1 MAKVRADEVLG
12 KAIDTDGVAVP
23 RYDLV
28 APDGTVVATNVMLS
42 LKNPI
47 VQQGMTVD
55 KVAMDECLAASGLAG
70 GTKKALTLSQEN
82 FALFDGALVRFQLFD
97 ALSGAATL
105 NVNNTG
111 AKRIKTSSGE
121 DPDGFVAGTW
131 VDAIYSTVR
140 DQYILMGGGGGNAA
154 LSQSVN
160 LLEEVV
166 DMKYCKVL
174 TTQAVNVDLNA
185 EWLSMGVLKATCET
199 ENYKWYMRIR
209 QGSTLYEF
217 RKVHKVTGVVEEF
230 SATANFSWMPQI
242 QISQSTS
249 YYIYPKRMR
258 MQLTPVRNG
267 DAVLWAACA
276 RCYGNPNGNDYYWT
290 DIAWG
295 IVFPDNYVYIRYQQG
310 AHSDSDGYYDP
321 SYFPFNTINGY
332 YDVKNQRIIC
342 AMPAEYIS
350 SSLYRGPYATP
361 SHLISFNVTAH
372 ALVWDYTDG
381 TSCGSA
387 QYGRYIWVIDGSNAV
402 GFPIYR
408 YKTETSYGQSVPYCF
423 RLSFT
428 ATAAPTTATAV
439 GENLSFPC
447 GSVEY
452 PASAS
457 TGWVFVPE
465 SNTITLLCS
474 QCNNAPG
481 SNSSAGGYANTF
493 TYNYAEKTASYKG
506 YKLSSNSENYQY
518 ACCVPGYINK
528 KAFLM
533 LPQQYDD
540 STDSAFAL
548 LYELETHATQSM
560 PACGLYTVKNAYT
573 RGNPDNVV
581 SYTWGGIVGPG
592 MIAASFTGDSGLV
605 VDQTNQVSTIVF
617 AATTEGALIKWV
629 CPEDGIYKFIA
640 VGGGAEGSGSYGGGA
655 GYLQLATAQL
665 VTGDVVCCKIGTG
678 GVVTQQSAYDVL
690 RLKSKARATYAYL
703 EKDPTATPLV
713 FAMPASGNQGG
724 ATGAATPSGGG
735 AGGYDLVQYGG
746 QGMNFCSTGSTT
758 VSVSS
763 SSQTISV
770 GNIALSK
777 DRNGGVSA
785 NAGACTSGDG
795 YGAGGAMNQ
804 NGKDGC
810 LVIIR

>member
-12 KAIDTDGVAVP
+12 KAVDTDSVAVP

-28 APDGTVVATNVMLS
+28 APDGTVVATNVMLN

-47 VQQGMTVD
+47 VQQGMNVD

-97 ALSGAATL
+97 MLSGAATL
-105 NVNNTG
+105 NINNTG

-121 DPDGFVAGTW
+121 DPDGFIAGTW
-131 VDAIYSTVR
+131 VDAIYSAVR
-140 DQYILMGGGGGNAA
+140 DQYILMGGGGSNAA

-199 ENYKWYMRIR
+199 ENYKWYMRIH

-217 RKVHKVTGVVEEF
+217 RKVHKTTGAVEEF
-230 SATANFSWMPQI
+230 SATASFSWMPQI
-242 QISQSTS
+242 DISQNTS
-249 YYIYPKRMR
+249 YYVYPLYMH

-276 RCYGNPNGNDYYWT
+276 RCYGSPNNRSYYWT

-295 IVFPDNYVYIRYQQG
+295 IVFPDNYVYIGYQVG
-310 AHSDSDGYYDP
+310 VNNESNGYYNP
-321 SYFPFNTINGY
+321 QYFPFNTINGY
-332 YDVKNQRIIC
+332 YDAENQRIIC
-342 AMPAEYIS
+342 AMPTNYSDS
-350 SSLYRGPYATP
+350 SPYRGYYATP
-361 SHLISFNVTAH
+361 SHLISFNVTTH
-372 ALVWDYTDG
+372 ASVWDYTDG
-381 TSCGSA
+381 TSYGSA
-387 QYGRYIWVIDGSNAV
+387 LYGRYIWVIDGSNAV

-408 YKTETSYGQSVPYCF
+408 YDSNNYHSQTVPYCF

-428 ATAAPTTATAV
+428 ATAAPTTYTAV
-439 GENLSFPC
+439 GGNLSYPC
-447 GSVEY
+447 GSVEF
-452 PASAS
+452 PRPTSA
-457 TGWVFVPE
+457 GWVFEPE
-465 SNTITLLCS
+465 RNTITLLCS

-481 SNSSAGGYANTF
+481 NGNSAGSYANTF

-506 YKLSSNSENYQY
+506 YKLSSSDNNYSY
-518 ACCVPGYINK
+518 ACCIPGYINK

-533 LPQQYDD
+533 LPQSYSS
-540 STDSAFAL
+540 STTSVFAL
-548 LYELETHATQSM
+548 LYDLDTHATQAM
-560 PACGLYTVKNAYT
+560 PACGLYAVKTTYT
-573 RGNPDNVV
+573 YGRSDVV
-581 SYTWGGIVGPG
+581 VNYTWGGIVGPG
-592 MIAASFTGDSGLV
+592 MIAASFTGASGLI
-605 VDQTNQVSTIVF
+605 VDQTNQVSAIVL

-678 GVVTQQSAYDVL
+678 GVVTQQYAYDVL
-690 RLKSKARATYAYL
+690 RLKSKAQATYAYL

>member
-12 KAIDTDGVAVP
+12 KAVDTDSVAVP

-47 VQQGMTVD
+47 VQQGMNVD
-55 KVAMDECLAASGLAG
+55 KVAMDECLAASGLAA

-97 ALSGAATL
+97 MLSGAATL
-105 NVNNTG
+105 NVNGTG

-131 VDAIYSTVR
+131 LDAVYSAVR

-199 ENYKWYMRIR
+199 ENYKWYMRIC

-217 RKVHKVTGVVEEF
+217 RKVHKVTGAVEEF
-230 SATANFSWMPQI
+230 SATASFSWMPQI
-242 QISQSTS
+242 QLNNGTS
-249 YYIYPKRMR
+249 YYAQPCYMH

-276 RCYGNPNGNDYYWT
+276 GCYADTNGTGYYWNE
-290 DIAWG
+290 IAWG
-295 IVFPDNYVYIRYQQG
+295 IVFPDNYVYIKNQSNIQQN
-310 AHSDSDGYYDP
+310 SSNDYDP
-321 SYFPFNTINGY
+321 QYFPFNTLNGY
-332 YDVKNQRIIC
+332 YDVENQYIIC
-342 AMPAEYIS
+342 AMPDTASQQYPD
-350 SSLYRGPYATP
+350 RGYYATP
-361 SHLISFNVTAH
+361 SYLYSFNASTH
-372 ALVWDYTDG
+372 ALVWRSTNGPNYGD
-381 TSCGSA
+381 A
-387 QYGRYIWVIDGSNAV
+387 NFGRYIWVIDGSNAV
-402 GFPIYR
+402 GFPIFR
-408 YKTETSYGQSVPYCF
+408 YNGNNSYNISAPYCF

-428 ATAAPTTATAV
+428 ATAAPKNYTAV
-439 GENLSFPC
+439 GGDLNFPC
-447 GSVEY
+447 GPVPHPSSPSV
-452 PASAS
+452 
-457 TGWVFVPE
+457 GWVFEPE

-474 QCNNAPG
+474 QCQNAPG
-481 SNSSAGGYANTF
+481 DDSSAGSYANTF
-493 TYNYAEKTASYKG
+493 TYNYVTNTASYKG
-506 YKLSSNSENYQY
+506 YKLSSSTSNYSY
-518 ACCVPGYINK
+518 ACCIPGYINK
-528 KAFLM
+528 KAILM
-533 LPQQYDD
+533 LPQSYDS
-540 STDSAFAL
+540 STASVFAL
-548 LYELETHATQSM
+548 LYELETHATQAI
-560 PACGLYTVKNAYT
+560 PACGLCAVKQDST
-573 RGNPDNVV
+573 RSRSDAGVI
-581 SYTWGGIVGPG
+581 YTWGGIVGPG

-605 VDQTNQVSTIVF
+605 VDQTNQVCTIVL
-617 AATTEGALIKWV
+617 AATTEGAIIKWV

-640 VGGGAEGSGSYGGGA
+640 VGGGAEGADSYGGGA

-665 VTGDVVCCKIGTG
+665 ITGDVVCCKIGTG
-678 GVVTQQSAYDVL
+678 GVVVQQSAYDVL
-690 RLKSKARATYAYL
+690 RLKSKAHATYAYL
-703 EKDPTATPLV
+703 ENDPTATPLV

-724 ATGAATPSGGG
+724 ATGAATSSGGG
-735 AGGYDLVQYGG
+735 AGGYDLMQYGG
-746 QGMNFCSTGSTT
+746 QGMNFSSTGSTM
-758 VSVSS
+758 
-763 SSQTISV
+763 
-770 GNIALSK
+770 SK

>member
-1 MAKVRADEVLG
+1 
-12 KAIDTDGVAVP
+12 
-23 RYDLV
+23 
-28 APDGTVVATNVMLS
+28 
-42 LKNPI
+42 
-47 VQQGMTVD
+47 
-55 KVAMDECLAASGLAG
+55 
-70 GTKKALTLSQEN
+70 
-82 FALFDGALVRFQLFD
+82 
-97 ALSGAATL
+97 
-105 NVNNTG
+105 
-111 AKRIKTSSGE
+111 
-121 DPDGFVAGTW
+121 
-131 VDAIYSTVR
+131 
-140 DQYILMGGGGGNAA
+140 
-154 LSQSVN
+154 
-160 LLEEVV
+160 
-166 DMKYCKVL
+166 MKYCKVL

-217 RKVHKVTGVVEEF
+217 RKVHKTTGAVEEF
-230 SATANFSWMPQI
+230 SATASFSWMPQI
-242 QISQSTS
+242 QINDRTA
-249 YYIYPKRMR
+249 YYVYPQYMR

-276 RCYGNPNGNDYYWT
+276 RCYGNPTGTEYYWT

-310 AHSDSDGYYDP
+310 EHSNGNNYYDP
-321 SYFPFNTINGY
+321 QYFPFNTLNGY
-332 YDVKNQRIIC
+332 YDVANQHIIC
-342 AMPAEYIS
+342 AMPDSYS
-350 SSLYRGPYATP
+350 QQYPNRGYYATP
-361 SHLISFNVTAH
+361 SYLYSFNATTH
-372 ALVWDYTDG
+372 ALVWHYNNG
-381 TSCGSA
+381 TSYGDAS
-387 QYGRYIWVIDGSNAV
+387 YGRYIWVIDGSNAV

-408 YKTETSYGQSVPYCF
+408 YDGNNNHSQSVPYCF

-428 ATAAPTTATAV
+428 AAAAPTAVTAV
-439 GENLSFPC
+439 GENLSYPC
-447 GSVEY
+447 GSLTRPPSPCV
-452 PASAS
+452 
-457 TGWVFVPE
+457 GWVLEPE
-465 SNTITLLCS
+465 RNTITLLCS
-474 QCNNAPG
+474 RCDNAPG
-481 SNSSAGGYANTF
+481 NNNSAGSYANTF
-493 TYNYAEKTASYKG
+493 TYNYVEKTASYMG
-506 YKLSSNSENYQY
+506 YKLSSTSDNYRY
-518 ACCVPGYINK
+518 ACCIPGYINK

-533 LPQQYDD
+533 LPQSYSD
-540 STDSAFAL
+540 STDSVFAL
-548 LYELETHATQSM
+548 LYDLETHATQSM
-560 PACGLYTVKNAYT
+560 PACGLYTVKKTYT
-573 RGNPDNVV
+573 RGHSNDVTY
-581 SYTWGGIVGPG
+581 YTWGGIVGPG

-605 VDQTNQVSTIVF
+605 VDQTNQVSTIVL

-678 GVVTQQSAYDVL
+678 GIVTQQSAYDVL
-690 RLKSKARATYAYL
+690 RLKSKAQATYAYL
-703 EKDPTATPLV
+703 EKDPTATQLV

-758 VSVSS
+758 VTVTSN
-763 SSQTISV
+763 SQTISV

-810 LVIIR
+810 IVIIR

>member
-12 KAIDTDGVAVP
+12 KAVDTDSVAVP

-28 APDGTVVATNVMLS
+28 APDGTVVATNVALT

-47 VQQGMTVD
+47 VQRGMNVD

-97 ALSGAATL
+97 MLSGAATL
-105 NVNNTG
+105 NINNTG

-131 VDAIYSTVR
+131 VDAIYSAVR
-140 DQYILMGGGGGNAA
+140 DQYILMGGGGGSAA
-154 LSQSVN
+154 LSQTVN
-160 LLEEVV
+160 LLEEVI

-174 TTQAVNVDLNA
+174 TTQAVNIDLNA
-185 EWLSMGVLKATCET
+185 EWLSMGILKATCET

-217 RKVHKVTGVVEEF
+217 RKVHKTTGAVEEF

-242 QISQSTS
+242 QLNTGTS
-249 YYIYPKRMR
+249 SYAQPRYMHI
-258 MQLTPVRNG
+258 QLTPVRNG

-276 RCYGNPNGNDYYWT
+276 RCHAWPNSTEYYWT

-295 IVFPDNYVYIRYQQG
+295 IVFPDNYVYIRYQQD
-310 AHSDSDGYYDP
+310 AHSDRDGNYDP

-332 YDVKNQRIIC
+332 YDVENQRIIC
-342 AMPAEYIS
+342 AMPAEYAS

-361 SHLISFNVTAH
+361 SHLISFNVTTH

-381 TSCGSA
+381 TSSGSA

-408 YKTETSYGQSVPYCF
+408 HNTETSYGQSVPYCF

-447 GSVEY
+447 GPVQIIPS
-452 PASAS
+452 PC
-457 TGWVFVPE
+457 TGWVLEPE
-465 SNTITLLCS
+465 RNTITLLCS
-474 QCNNAPG
+474 YCQNAPG
-481 SNSSAGGYANTF
+481 SNDSAGSYANTF
-493 TYNYAEKTASYKG
+493 TYNYVEKTASYKG

-518 ACCVPGYINK
+518 ACCIPGYINK

-533 LPQQYDD
+533 LPQAYSD
-540 STDSAFAL
+540 STASVFAL
-548 LYELETHATQSM
+548 LYELETHATQAV
-560 PACGLYTVKNAYT
+560 PACGLLTVNNSRTYGYSDAVT
-573 RGNPDNVV
+573 N
-581 SYTWGGIVGPG
+581 YTWGGIVGPG
-592 MIAASFTGDSGLV
+592 MIAASFTGASGLV

-617 AATTEGALIKWV
+617 AATTDGAIIKWI

-665 VTGDVVCCKIGTG
+665 TTGDIVCCKIGTG
-678 GVVTQQSAYDVL
+678 GVVVQQSAYDVL
-690 RLKSKARATYAYL
+690 HLKSKAQATYAYL
-703 EKDPTATPLV
+703 ENDPTATPLV

-758 VSVSS
+758 V
-763 SSQTISV
+763 
-770 GNIALSK
+770 IALSK

>member
-12 KAIDTDGVAVP
+12 KAIDTDSVAVP

-47 VQQGMTVD
+47 VQQGMNVD

-105 NVNNTG
+105 NVNGTG

-131 VDAIYSTVR
+131 VDAVYSAVR
-140 DQYILMGGGGGNAA
+140 GQYILMGGGGSNAA

-160 LLEEVV
+160 LLEEVI

-217 RKVHKVTGVVEEF
+217 RKVHKTTGAVEEF
-230 SATANFSWMPQI
+230 SATASFSWMPQI
-242 QISQSTS
+242 QISKSTD
-249 YYIYPKRMR
+249 YFVYPQYMR

-267 DAVLWAACA
+267 DAVLWAVCT
-276 RCYGNPNGNDYYWT
+276 RCYGNPDGDHYYWS

-295 IVFPDNYVYIRYQQG
+295 IVFPDNYVHIQYQRG
-310 AHSDSDGYYDP
+310 YHRDGNNYYDP
-321 SYFPFNTINGY
+321 QYFPFNTINGY
-332 YDVKNQRIIC
+332 YDVANKRIIC
-342 AMPAEYIS
+342 AMPYS
-350 SSLYRGPYATP
+350 YSQQFYDRGEYATT
-361 SHLISFNVTAH
+361 SHLFSFNATTH
-372 ALVWDYTDG
+372 AIGWDYAEG
-381 TSCGSA
+381 TSYGRAS
-387 QYGRYIWVIDGSNAV
+387 YGRYIWVIDGSNAV

-408 YKTETSYGQSVPYCF
+408 HDSGTYNHQSVPYCF

-428 ATAAPTTATAV
+428 ATTAPTTVTAV
-439 GENLSFPC
+439 GGNLSYPC
-447 GSVEY
+447 GAEGF
-452 PASAS
+452 PAPTS
-457 TGWVFVPE
+457 TGWVFEPE

-474 QCNNAPG
+474 QCSDAPG
-481 SNSSAGGYANTF
+481 NSSNNSSYANIF
-493 TYNYAEKTASYKG
+493 TYNYVTKTASYKG
-506 YKLSSNSENYQY
+506 YKLSSSNSNYRY
-518 ACCVPGYINK
+518 ACCIPGYINK

-533 LPQQYDD
+533 LPQSYE
-540 STDSAFAL
+540 SPTDSVFAL
-548 LYELETHATQSM
+548 LYDLETHATQSM

-573 RGNPDNVV
+573 RGNSGSVAY
-581 SYTWGGIVGPG
+581 YTWGGIVGPG
-592 MIAASFTGDSGLV
+592 MIAASFTGASGLV
-605 VDQTNQVSTIVF
+605 VDQTNQVSTIVL

-665 VTGDVVCCKIGTG
+665 ITGDVVCCKIGTG

-690 RLKSKARATYAYL
+690 RLKSKAQATYAYL

-758 VSVSS
+758 VSVTS

-810 LVIIR
+810 IVIIR

>member
-1 MAKVRADEVLG
+1 MAKVRADEALG
-12 KAIDTDGVAVP
+12 KAVDTDSTAVP

-28 APDGTVVATNVMLS
+28 APDGTVVATNVLLS

-47 VQQGMTVD
+47 VQQGMNVD

-70 GTKKALTLSQEN
+70 GTKKVLTLSQEN

-97 ALSGAATL
+97 MLSGAATL

-131 VDAIYSTVR
+131 VDAVYSAVR

-217 RKVHKVTGVVEEF
+217 RKVHKTTGAVEEF

-249 YYIYPKRMR
+249 HYIYPERMH

-276 RCYGNPNGNDYYWT
+276 RCSENPDGSSRYWN

-295 IVFPDNYVYIRYQQG
+295 IVFPDNYVHIQYQQG
-310 AHSDSDGYYDP
+310 FNGDSNNYYDP
-321 SYFPFNTINGY
+321 SYFPFNTVNGY
-332 YDVKNQRIIC
+332 YDVENQRIIC
-342 AMPAEYIS
+342 AMPINYS
-350 SSLYRGPYATP
+350 DSNPYRGYYATT
-361 SHLISFNVTAH
+361 SHLFSFNASTH
-372 ALVWDYTDG
+372 ALVWSYSNG
-381 TSCGSA
+381 TSYGDAS
-387 QYGRYIWVIDGSNAV
+387 YGRYIWVIDGSNAV

-408 YKTETSYGQSVPYCF
+408 QDSNSRYKQSVPYCF

-428 ATAAPTTATAV
+428 AATAPTTATSV
-439 GENLSFPC
+439 GGNLSYPL

-452 PASAS
+452 PMPTS
-457 TGWVFVPE
+457 TGWVFEPG

-474 QCNNAPG
+474 QCNNVPG
-481 SNSSAGGYANTF
+481 NSSSAGSYVNTF
-493 TYNYAEKTASYKG
+493 TYNYVEKTASCKG
-506 YKLSSNSENYQY
+506 YELSSSAGNYRY
-518 ACCVPGYINK
+518 TCCIPGYINK

-533 LPQQYDD
+533 LPQQYSD
-540 STDSAFAL
+540 STDSVFAL
-548 LYELETHATQSM
+548 LYDLETHATQSM
-560 PACGLYTVKNAYT
+560 PACGLYTVKNYYT
-573 RGNPDNVV
+573 RGSSGNAAY
-581 SYTWGGIVGPG
+581 YTWGGIIGPG
-592 MIAASFTGDSGLV
+592 MIAASFTGASGLV

-617 AATTEGALIKWV
+617 APTTEGAIIKWV

-640 VGGGAEGSGSYGGGA
+640 VGGGAEGSDSYGGGA
-655 GYLQLATAQL
+655 GYLQLATVQL

-678 GVVTQQSAYDVL
+678 GVVAQQSAYDVL
-690 RLKSKARATYAYL
+690 RLKSKAQATYAYL

-810 LVIIR
+810 IVIIR

>member
-12 KAIDTDGVAVP
+12 KAVDTDSVAVP

-28 APDGTVVATNVMLS
+28 APDGTVVATNVMLN

-47 VQQGMTVD
+47 VQQGMNVD

-97 ALSGAATL
+97 MLSGAATL
-105 NVNNTG
+105 NINNTG
-111 AKRIKTSSGE
+111 AKRIKTASGE

-131 VDAIYSTVR
+131 VDAVYSAVR

-154 LSQSVN
+154 LSQTVN
-160 LLEEVV
+160 LLEEVI

-185 EWLSMGVLKATCET
+185 EWLSMGVLKAACET

-217 RKVHKVTGVVEEF
+217 RKVHKTTGAVEEF
-230 SATANFSWMPQI
+230 SATADFSWMPQI
-242 QISQSTS
+242 NISKNVS
-249 YYIYPKRMR
+249 YYAHPERMR

-276 RCYGNPNGNDYYWT
+276 RCYGYTNDNSYYWT
-290 DIAWG
+290 GIAWG
-295 IVFPDNYVYIRYQQG
+295 IVFPDNYVHIQDQRSVQG
-310 AHSDSDGYYDP
+310 DSSDYDP

-332 YDVKNQRIIC
+332 YDVANKHIIC
-342 AMPAEYIS
+342 AMPDYYS
-350 SSLYRGPYATP
+350 GSDPYKGYYATP
-361 SHLISFNVTAH
+361 SYLFSFNATTH

-381 TSCGSA
+381 TSYGAAS
-387 QYGRYIWVIDGSNAV
+387 YGRYIWVIDGSNAV

-408 YKTETSYGQSVPYCF
+408 YNGSNYYSRDVPYCF

-428 ATAAPTTATAV
+428 ATAAPTTYTAV
-439 GENLSFPC
+439 GGNLSYPC
-447 GSVEY
+447 GPVSRP
-452 PASAS
+452 PAPCV
-457 TGWVFVPE
+457 GWILEPE

-474 QCNNAPG
+474 YCQNAPG
-481 SNSSAGGYANTF
+481 NGSSAGSYANTF
-493 TYNYAEKTASYKG
+493 TYNYVEKTASYKG
-506 YKLSSNSENYQY
+506 YKLSSASDNYQY

-540 STDSAFAL
+540 STDSVFAL
-548 LYELETHATQSM
+548 LYELETHATQAV
-560 PACGLYTVKNAYT
+560 PACGLLTVNNSRT
-573 RGNPDNVV
+573 LGRSDSVV
-581 SYTWGGIVGPG
+581 TYTWGGIVGPG
-592 MIAASFTGDSGLV
+592 MIAASFTGASGLV
-605 VDQTNQVSTIVF
+605 VDQTNQVSTIVL
-617 AATTEGALIKWV
+617 AATTEGTLIKWV

-690 RLKSKARATYAYL
+690 RQIGRAH
-703 EKDPTATPLV
+703 V
-713 FAMPASGNQGG
+713 
-724 ATGAATPSGGG
+724 
-735 AGGYDLVQYGG
+735 
-746 QGMNFCSTGSTT
+746 
-758 VSVSS
+758 
-763 SSQTISV
+763 
-770 GNIALSK
+770 
-777 DRNGGVSA
+777 
-785 NAGACTSGDG
+785 
-795 YGAGGAMNQ
+795 
-804 NGKDGC
+804 
-810 LVIIR
+810 